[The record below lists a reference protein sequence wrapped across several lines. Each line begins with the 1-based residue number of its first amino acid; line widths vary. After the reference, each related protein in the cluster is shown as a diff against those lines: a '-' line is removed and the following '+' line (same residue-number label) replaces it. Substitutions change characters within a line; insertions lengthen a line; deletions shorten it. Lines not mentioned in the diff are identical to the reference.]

1 MLCACGIFTP
11 GRWRDVFRKCSKE
24 LPVLNKRKVLGSL
37 AGVGLLL
44 GTASGVAVAEM
55 PRSHSATKGEFER
68 IEQPLG
74 VKLAVAAGGL
84 FLIGLE
90 LWWFLLSKP
99 KAQQSTLDQGV
110 QQLTIQVDGGYEPS
124 QVVVKAGQPVQ
135 LNFFRRDP
143 SSCLEKVLLP
153 DFRIAADLALDQVTS
168 IKFTP
173 DKPGE
178 YPFTC
183 GMNMFRGVIKAE

>member
-1 MLCACGIFTP
+1 M
-11 GRWRDVFRKCSKE
+11 
-24 LPVLNKRKVLGSL
+24 LNKHQLLGSL

-44 GTASGVAVAEM
+44 GTVSGVTAAERPM
-55 PRSHSATKGEFER
+55 DHAASQGQFER
-68 IEQPLG
+68 LEQPLG
-74 VKLAVAAGGL
+74 VKLGVAAGGV

-90 LWWFLLSKP
+90 LWWFLLSKL
-99 KAQQSTLDQGV
+99 KAKQSTLDQGV
-110 QQLTIQVDGGYEPS
+110 QKLTIQVDGGYEPS

-153 DFRIAADLALDQVTS
+153 DFRIAAALPLNQETA
-168 IKFTP
+168 IEFTP
-173 DKPGE
+173 NKPGE

-183 GMNMFRGVIKAE
+183 GMNMFRGIVKAE

>member
-1 MLCACGIFTP
+1 MLDKPKI
-11 GRWRDVFRKCSKE
+11 
-24 LPVLNKRKVLGSL
+24 LGSL
-37 AGVGLLL
+37 AAVGLLL
-44 GTASGVAVAEM
+44 EAASGVAAAEM
-55 PRSHSATKGEFER
+55 PTDHSASQSKFER

-74 VKLAVAAGGL
+74 VKIGVAAGGF
-84 FLIGLE
+84 FLVGLE

-99 KAQQSTLDQGV
+99 KAKKSTLDQGV
-110 QQLTIQVDGGYEPS
+110 QKLTIQVDGGYEPS
-124 QVVVKAGQPVQ
+124 QVVVKVGQPVQ

-153 DFRIAADLALDQVTS
+153 DFRIAADLPLNQETA
-168 IKFTP
+168 IEFTP

-183 GMNMFRGVIKAE
+183 GMNMFRGVVKAE

>member
-1 MLCACGIFTP
+1 M
-11 GRWRDVFRKCSKE
+11 
-24 LPVLNKRKVLGSL
+24 LNKHQILSSL
-37 AGVGLLL
+37 AGIGLLL
-44 GTASGVAVAEM
+44 GTASGIAATEM
-55 PRSHSATKGEFER
+55 EMDHSPSGGEFER
-68 IEQPLG
+68 IEQPLE
-74 VKLAVAAGGL
+74 VKLGVAAGGL

-99 KAQQSTLDQGV
+99 KAKQSTLDQGV
-110 QQLTIQVDGGYEPS
+110 QKLTIQVDGGYEPS

-153 DFRIAADLALDQVTS
+153 DFRIAANLPLNQETA
-168 IKFTP
+168 IEFTP

>member
-1 MLCACGIFTP
+1 MELTMLDKPKI
-11 GRWRDVFRKCSKE
+11 
-24 LPVLNKRKVLGSL
+24 LGSL
-37 AGVGLLL
+37 AAVGLLL
-44 GTASGVAVAEM
+44 EAASGVAAAEM
-55 PRSHSATKGEFER
+55 PTDHSASQSKFER

-74 VKLAVAAGGL
+74 VKIGVAAGGF
-84 FLIGLE
+84 FLVGLE

-99 KAQQSTLDQGV
+99 KAKKSTLDQGV
-110 QQLTIQVDGGYEPS
+110 QKLTIQVDGGYEPS
-124 QVVVKAGQPVQ
+124 QVVVKVGQPVQ

-153 DFRIAADLALDQVTS
+153 DFRIAADLPLNQETA
-168 IKFTP
+168 IEFTP

-183 GMNMFRGVIKAE
+183 GMNMFRGVVKAE

>member
-1 MLCACGIFTP
+1 MLDKHKI
-11 GRWRDVFRKCSKE
+11 
-24 LPVLNKRKVLGSL
+24 LGSL

-44 GTASGVAVAEM
+44 GTASGVAAAEK
-55 PRSHSATKGEFER
+55 PRDHSAPQGQFER

-74 VKLAVAAGGL
+74 VKLGVAAGGL
-84 FLIGLE
+84 LLIGLE

-99 KAQQSTLDQGV
+99 KAKQSTLDQGV
-110 QQLTIQVDGGYEPS
+110 QKLTIQVDGGYEPS

-153 DFRIAADLALDQVTS
+153 GFRIAADLPLNQETA
-168 IKFTP
+168 IEFTP

-178 YPFTC
+178 YAFTC
-183 GMNMFRGVIKAE
+183 GMNMFRGVVKVE

>member
-1 MLCACGIFTP
+1 MLY
-11 GRWRDVFRKCSKE
+11 
-24 LPVLNKRKVLGSL
+24 KRRIIGGL
-37 AGVGLLL
+37 AGFGLLL
-44 GTASGVAVAEM
+44 GTASGIEAAEM
-55 PRSHSATKGEFER
+55 PGSHSAPQGQFER
-68 IEQPLG
+68 IEQPLE
-74 VKLAVAAGGL
+74 VKLGVAAAGL
-84 FLIGLE
+84 SLVGLE

-99 KAQQSTLDQGV
+99 KAKQSTLDQGV
-110 QQLTIQVDGGYEPS
+110 QTLTIQVDGGYEPS

-153 DFRIAADLALDQVTS
+153 DFRIAADLPLNQETAIQ
-168 IKFTP
+168 FTP
-173 DKPGE
+173 NKPGE

>member
-1 MLCACGIFTP
+1 ML
-11 GRWRDVFRKCSKE
+11 SK
-24 LPVLNKRKVLGSL
+24 RQILGSL

-44 GTASGVAVAEM
+44 GTASGVAAAEM
-55 PRSHSATKGEFER
+55 PMDHSAPGGEFER

-74 VKLAVAAGGL
+74 VKIGVAAGGL

-99 KAQQSTLDQGV
+99 KAKQSSVEQGI
-110 QQLTIQVDGGYEPS
+110 QKLTIQVDGGYEPS

-153 DFRIAADLALDQVTS
+153 DFRIAVDLPLNQEKA
-168 IKFTP
+168 IEFTP
-173 DKPGE
+173 GNPGE

-183 GMNMFRGVIKAE
+183 GMNMFRGVIKVE